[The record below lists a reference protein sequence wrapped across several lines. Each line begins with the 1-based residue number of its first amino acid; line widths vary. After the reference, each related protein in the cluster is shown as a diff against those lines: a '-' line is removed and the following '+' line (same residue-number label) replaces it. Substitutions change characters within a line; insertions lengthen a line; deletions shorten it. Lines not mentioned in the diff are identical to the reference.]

1 MSSLVAHRGWILS
14 GLVLAMF
21 LSAIEAT
28 VVATALPTIIREVG
42 GEARYGWVNIAYL
55 LASTISIPL
64 YGKLADRHGRGPL
77 MQLGLLLFVAGS
89 VICGLAPG
97 LDMLVFGRVVQ
108 GAGAGAIQPVTMT
121 IVGDLW
127 AMHERGKVQ
136 GIIGV
141 VWGAS
146 GAVGPLLGGLI
157 ATTIG
162 WRWIFWMNL
171 PFAIVA
177 ITIMALA
184 YREPARVRSTVPL
197 DRAGVTL
204 AAVGAFAL
212 LLAIERVLPLPLAI
226 TAVLAFGA
234 LWWVEQRAADP
245 VMPPDML
252 RSPRLGT
259 GLVLLGIIGAM
270 LMGIL
275 TWLPLRLMAGGGGV
289 AAGAALSPLLVG
301 WPIAATASPALM
313 LRFGRRSLLRVGAA
327 VLAVASVALAG
338 FVGTT
343 APLILLAPIMMVMG
357 VGFGIIS
364 TTTVV
369 DAQASVARER
379 RGVVT
384 ALGAF
389 ARSLGGALGV
399 AGLGAL
405 RGFAGP
411 AVAGGMFWV
420 FVGMAG
426 LGVAAVLVAAGYEAD
441 LPETGGYREVKGE
454 R

>member
-1 MSSLVAHRGWILS
+1 MDRLVAHRGWILA

-28 VVATALPTIIREVG
+28 VVATALPTIIRDVG
-42 GEARYGWVNIAYL
+42 GEERYGWVNIAYL

-77 MQLGLLLFVAGS
+77 LQLGLFLFVAGS
-89 VICGLAPG
+89 VVCGLAPG
-97 LDMLVFGRVVQ
+97 LDLLVLGRVVQ

-136 GIIGV
+136 GVIGV

-146 GAVGPLLGGLI
+146 GAIGPLLGGLI
-157 ATTIG
+157 AATIG

-171 PFAIVA
+171 PFALAAMAIVW
-177 ITIMALA
+177 LA

-212 LLAIERVLPLPLAI
+212 LLAIEQVLPLPLAI

-259 GLVLLGIIGAM
+259 GLVMLGIIGAM

-275 TWLPLRLMAGGGGV
+275 TWLPLRLMTGDGAV

-301 WPIAATASPALM
+301 WPIAATASPSLM
-313 LRFGRRSLLRVGAA
+313 LRFGRRTMLRIGAV
-327 VLAVASVALAG
+327 VLALAAVALAV
-338 FVGTT
+338 FVGTD
-343 APLILLAPIMMVMG
+343 AALILLAPIMMAMG
-357 VGFGIIS
+357 VGFGFIS

-405 RGFAGP
+405 RGIPGP
-411 AVAGGMFWV
+411 DVARGMFWV

-426 LGVAAVLVAAGYEAD
+426 LGLTAMLVAAGYEAD
-441 LPETGGYREVKGE
+441 LPEGGGGAGE

>member
-1 MSSLVAHRGWILS
+1 MSPLVAHRGWILS

-42 GEARYGWVNIAYL
+42 GEDRYGWVNIAYL

-64 YGKLADRHGRGPL
+64 YGKLADRYGRGPL
-77 MQLGLLLFVAGS
+77 LQIGLFLFVAGS
-89 VICGLAPG
+89 VVCGLAPG
-97 LDMLVFGRVVQ
+97 LDLLVLGRVIQ

-136 GIIGV
+136 GVIGV

-146 GAVGPLLGGLI
+146 GAIGPLLGGLI
-157 ATTIG
+157 ASTIG
-162 WRWIFWMNL
+162 WRWIFWMNI
-171 PFAIVA
+171 PFALAAMAIVV
-177 ITIMALA
+177 LA

-197 DRAGVTL
+197 DRAGVIL

-212 LLAIERVLPLPLAI
+212 LLAIEQVLPLPLAI

-259 GLVLLGIIGAM
+259 GLVMLGIIGAM

-301 WPIAATASPALM
+301 WPIAATASPSLM
-313 LRFGRRSLLRVGAA
+313 LRFGRRTLLRVGAS
-327 VLAVASVALAG
+327 VLALAGVALAG
-338 FVGTT
+338 FVGTA
-343 APLILLAPIMMVMG
+343 APLILLAPIMMAMG

-405 RGFAGP
+405 RAFSGP
-411 AVAGGMFWV
+411 EVAQGMFWV
-420 FVGMAG
+420 FVGLAG

-441 LPETGGYREVKGE
+441 LEVNGE

>member
-1 MSSLVAHRGWILS
+1 MHRLVAHRGWILA

-42 GEARYGWVNIAYL
+42 GEDRYGWVNIAYL

-77 MQLGLLLFVAGS
+77 LQLGLFLFVAGS
-89 VICGLAPG
+89 VVCGLAPG
-97 LDMLVFGRVVQ
+97 LDLLVLGRVIQ

-136 GIIGV
+136 GVIGV

-146 GAVGPLLGGLI
+146 GAIGPLLGGLI
-157 ATTIG
+157 ASTIG

-171 PFAIVA
+171 PFALAAMAIVW
-177 ITIMALA
+177 LA

-212 LLAIERVLPLPLAI
+212 LLAIEKVLPLPLAI

-234 LWWVEQRAADP
+234 LWWVEQRAVDP

-259 GLVLLGIIGAM
+259 GLVMLAIIGAM

-275 TWLPLRLMAGGGGV
+275 TWLPLRLMAGGAGV

-301 WPIAATASPALM
+301 WPIAATLSPSLM
-313 LRFGRRSLLRVGAA
+313 LRFGRRTLVRLGAA
-327 VLAVASVALAG
+327 VLALAAIALAG
-338 FVGTT
+338 FVGTA
-343 APLILLAPIMMVMG
+343 APLILLAPIMMAMG
-357 VGFGIIS
+357 VGFGLIS

-369 DAQASVARER
+369 DAQATVARER

-399 AGLGAL
+399 AALGAL
-405 RGFAGP
+405 RGFPGP
-411 AVAGGMFWV
+411 EVARGMFWV

-426 LGVAAVLVAAGYEAD
+426 LGMLSVLVAAGYEAD
-441 LPETGGYREVKGE
+441 LPEGGGGM
-454 R
+454 